1 MTNTFLRRLSLPA
14 ALAVLTVAASAFSTG
29 TAHAAEPGGPC
40 DPRVSRTGLYEVS
53 TAVVEPVLTHRK
65 GITIAPGTTG
75 SVETT
80 VTEVENVSTTFN
92 ASTEINA
99 EAGAFFAKVSI
110 KVGFSVQTSKSTT
123 STWSQKVTYNVN
135 RPGDYMVF
143 KGTHRIQGKADE
155 YVCLPRGGW
164 GNNDP
169 GDGYWAYAFGSHP
182 TYSTFDAEME
192 GIVSCDTPVNPGTV
206 QELARNL
213 LVCH

>member
-1 MTNTFLRRLSLPA
+1 MANTFLRRLSLPA

-40 DPRVSRTGLYEVS
+40 DPRVSQTGLYEVS
-53 TAVVEPVLTHRK
+53 TAVVEPVLTHWK

-75 SVETT
+75 TIETT
-80 VTEVENVSTTFN
+80 VSEVQSVSTTFN
-92 ASTEINA
+92 ASTEISTSVSV
-99 EAGAFFAKVSI
+99 FLAKVAV
-110 KVGFSVQTSKSTT
+110 KVGFSVQTTKSTT

-155 YVCLPRGGW
+155 YVCVNHPW
-164 GNNDP
+164 SDP
-169 GDGYWAYAFGSHP
+169 GDGYWAYLFGSHP

-206 QELARNL
+206 QELARNM

>member
-155 YVCLPRGGW
+155 YVCVNRPW
-164 GNNDP
+164 SDP

-192 GIVSCDTPVNPGTV
+192 GIVSCDTPVNPGTI